1 MSTKVNIADEFQK
14 CLDDPIYFI
23 KNYCYVQHQKHGSIL
38 MRDHMYDK
46 QEDLIRMV
54 AKNQF
59 VIVNKTRQCGAST
72 VLGLYVLW
80 LALFHT
86 NKAACVISIGDKQ
99 SMSFK
104 RRYIEYPYRKLPAWM
119 TQGGAKEKLMSNKH
133 QTEFYTGS
141 MISCESGPN
150 AGRSEAYAITI
161 LDEAGF
167 YENASETWSAIY
179 PTLSTGGGH
188 AVVNSTSSAMGTWY
202 ASQWFDCVNGLD
214 DTFKHFILEWH
225 DVPYF
230 KADPLFLDKARKAM
244 KPESL
249 FRREILREF
258 IVDGE
263 HYFPQK
269 YIDAIQ
275 PVKPIRSDFIRPDDD
290 PDPEHCPAVLDVPD
304 IEAAAGVSDD
314 KNYYKGFHVWEE
326 PIKKHTYAIACD
338 VAEGAGTDY
347 STIEV
352 IDTTEME
359 QVAEYKGK
367 IDTFSFAKMI
377 YKVAMYYNEAFVAVE
392 YNSMGNAVFNKL
404 HQDLKYENLYW
415 RPDGKS
421 SQKPGWHTTMVNRPD
436 ILQSTWDVV
445 TNAKI
450 VIRSQRLRDEFQNL
464 VTIKNKVQAALG
476 TNDDLT
482 MAFSIAVHLIGESLI
497 QSSFYDIA
505 IDVEKADD
513 PDDMMNQTPQSM
525 KEYLERS
532 TEYEIDDRDFKQYSW
547 LV

>member
-1 MSTKVNIADEFQK
+1 MKDGININDEFQK
-14 CLDDPIYFI
+14 CLNDPIYFI
-23 KNYCYVQHQKHGSIL
+23 KNYCYVQHQGHGSIL
-38 MRDHMYDK
+38 MKDFMYPR
-46 QEDLIRMV
+46 QEELIQMV
-54 AKNQF
+54 IDNQF
-59 VIVNKTRQCGAST
+59 IIVNKTRQCGAST
-72 VLGLYVLW
+72 VLGLYTLW
-80 LALFHT
+80 LALFHI

-104 RRYIEYPYRKLPAWM
+104 RRYIEYPMKKLPPWM
-119 TQGGAKEKLMSNKH
+119 TQGPTKDRLKSNMH

-150 AGRSEAYAITI
+150 AGRSEAYSITI

-167 YENASETWSAIY
+167 YEGAEETWSAIY
-179 PTLSTGGGH
+179 PTLSTGGGK

-202 ASQWFDCVNGLD
+202 ASQWFDTMAGVESV
-214 DTFKHFILEWH
+214 FKPFILEWS

-230 KADPLFLDKARKAM
+230 ISDPHFLEKARRAM
-244 KPESL
+244 KPETL

-263 HYFPQK
+263 RYIPQK
-269 YIDAIQ
+269 YIDAL
-275 PVKPIRSDFIRPDDD
+275 KPDAPLRSDFILPEDMPADVGEVLEMNSDGVQDDR
-290 PDPEHCPAVLDVPD
+290 
-304 IEAAAGVSDD
+304 
-314 KNYYKGFHVWEE
+314 NYYKGLHIWEE
-326 PIKKHTYAIACD
+326 PEKKHSYSIACD
-338 VAEGAGTDY
+338 VAEGAGKDY

-352 IDTTEME
+352 IDNTAME

-367 IDTFSFAKMI
+367 IDTFSFAKLI
-377 YKVAMYYNEAFVAVE
+377 FKVATYYNDAFVAVE

-421 SQKPGWHTTMVNRPD
+421 NQKPGWVTTATNRPD
-436 ILQSTWDVV
+436 VLQSLFDVV
-445 TNAKI
+445 TNRKI
-450 VIRSQRLRDEFQNL
+450 KIRSSRLRDELQNL

-482 MAFSIAVHLIGESLI
+482 MAFSIGSHLLEEVAILSAY
-497 QSSFYDIA
+497 YDISVD
-505 IDVEKADD
+505 IEKDED
-513 PDDMMNQTPQSM
+513 PDDMMNQTPQGI

-532 TEYEIDDRDFKQYSW
+532 TDYEIDDRDVRQYGW
-547 LV
+547 ML

>member
-38 MRDHMYDK
+38 MRDFMYDK
-46 QEDLIRMV
+46 QEQLLLMV
-54 AKNQF
+54 INNQF

-104 RRYIEYPYRKLPAWM
+104 RRYIEYPMKKLPAWM
-119 TQGGAKEKLMSNKH
+119 VQGSTKERLKSNMH

-150 AGRSEAYAITI
+150 AGRSEAYSITI

-167 YENASETWSAIY
+167 YESAAETWSAIY

-202 ASQWFDCVNGLD
+202 ATQWYNCINKLD
-214 DTFKHFILEWH
+214 DTFQSFILEWS

-230 KADPLFLDKARKAM
+230 KIDPYFLDKARKAM
-244 KPESL
+244 QPESL

-275 PVKPIRSDFIRPDDD
+275 IEEPLRSDFIRAEDKPVDVDEELSL
-290 PDPEHCPAVLDVPD
+290 PE
-304 IEAAAGVSDD
+304 AGVHDD
-314 KNYYKGFHVWEE
+314 RNYYKGLWIWAE
-326 PIKKHTYAIACD
+326 PERKHAYVIACD

-352 IDTTEME
+352 IDTTTME
-359 QVAEYKGK
+359 QVAEYKWK

-377 YKVAMYYNEAFVAVE
+377 HKIAVYYNEAFVAVE

-415 RPDGKS
+415 RPDGKA
-421 SQKPGWHTTMVNRPD
+421 SQKPGWHTTLANRPD

-445 TNAKI
+445 TNAKV
-450 VIRSQRLRDEFQNL
+450 VIRSRRLRDEFQNL

-482 MAFSIAVHLIGESLI
+482 MAFSIGVHLIADSLI
-497 QSSFYDIA
+497 QSAYYDIS
-505 IDVEKADD
+505 IEVEKGDD
-513 PDDMMNQTPQSM
+513 PDDMMSQTPQSM
-525 KEYLERS
+525 KEYLERT
-532 TEYEIDDRDFKQYSW
+532 TEYEIDDRDYKQYSW
-547 LV
+547 LM